1 MRDPHAEG
9 VDVILSTGSP
19 GETEAAGRELG
30 AILKS
35 RDVVYLI
42 GPLGAGKT
50 TFVRGI
56 HQGMTCGGRVRSPSF
71 LTLIEYAG
79 PVPLYHFDLYRYEV
93 AGEGFLEEFA
103 EWLES
108 EGVAVVEWADR
119 LDPGYEIDHIEVRFE
134 DFVLKQEETL
144 ARLEP
149 FLGMEL
155 ARIPVRTDP
164 VGRWRIDDKDDST
177 GPNCFDFFH
186 RGICE
191 YGYEFATAQC

>member
-134 DFVLKQEETL
+134 DVDAEHAEQRQLTFAGVGDEWASRLTRLADGLGADADGEE
-144 ARLEP
+144 
-149 FLGMEL
+149 G
-155 ARIPVRTDP
+155 
-164 VGRWRIDDKDDST
+164 
-177 GPNCFDFFH
+177 
-186 RGICE
+186 
-191 YGYEFATAQC
+191 